1 MRRILKLVGIYL
13 VISAVVIAGLEVFYR
28 DLRERKAYYS
38 RSLPG
43 QYENRTESWARPDPD
58 LGWVFSGE
66 NLKRF
71 KNRHYR
77 TEGWVGAPL
86 HKRPKKG
93 SSVRQRCCGKRR
105 WR

>member
-1 MRRILKLVGIYL
+1 MRRTLKLVGIYL

-77 TEGWVGAPL
+77 PEG
-86 HKRPKKG
+86 
-93 SSVRQRCCGKRR
+93 
-105 WR
+105 